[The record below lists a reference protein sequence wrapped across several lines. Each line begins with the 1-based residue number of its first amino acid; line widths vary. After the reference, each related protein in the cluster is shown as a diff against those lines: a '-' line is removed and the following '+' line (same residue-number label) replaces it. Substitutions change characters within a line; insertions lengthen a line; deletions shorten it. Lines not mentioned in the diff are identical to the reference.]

1 MLKHLSKKSSKDID
15 KLAAFIV
22 SAISQKE
29 SFTPLFKE
37 KSTATVAPERFF
49 GSKGNRARAEKN
61 AEKIRGIIAL
71 KAAMERRSK
80 SV

>member
-1 MLKHLSKKSSKDID
+1 MSKKSSKDIN

-22 SAISQKE
+22 AAISQKE
-29 SFTPLFKE
+29 SLTPRIKE
-37 KSTATVAPERFF
+37 KSTSTIAPERFF
-49 GSKGNRARAEKN
+49 GPKGNRSRAERN

-71 KAAMERRSK
+71 KAAMDRRSK